1 MKRRRDDKTS
11 KASKF
16 TRVTRLK
23 PSFREE
29 EYPRPSGGNGQYIE
43 ESRITPQLPP
53 RDLGHVYMCGVTTC
67 MHNNYPLFQTD
78 CPQSVVQEY
87 SSPIYLH
94 NSRSIPTLVK
104 KT

>member
-67 MHNNYPLFQTD
+67 MHNKMWNLRSMCACKLP
-78 CPQSVVQEY
+78 
-87 SSPIYLH
+87 SSRH
-94 NSRSIPTLVK
+94 
-104 KT
+104 